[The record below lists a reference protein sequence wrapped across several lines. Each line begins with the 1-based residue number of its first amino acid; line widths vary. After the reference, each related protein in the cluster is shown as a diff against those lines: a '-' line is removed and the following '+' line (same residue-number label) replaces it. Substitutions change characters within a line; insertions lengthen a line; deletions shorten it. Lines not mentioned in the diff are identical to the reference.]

1 MFMCMGTVTMFLL
14 PPNSLEIVI
23 IFLCLICFAKGEKN
37 GISPALFRKA
47 ISLVFAFIAGSY
59 FTGVSIG
66 NYFGLILRISLA
78 TMILSIFRN
87 RMELLKENIYVSLW
101 FLTIYGAINYIAAQL
116 LAPFYHPIQLESGY
130 YTHTCGYIFFSQEEP
145 SLGSLYRNPG
155 LFWEPGLFQFP
166 INLLIYYIL
175 VVYKKP
181 LKDCLIPI
189 LVLASTI
196 SGTGVLIMSIII
208 CYRLF
213 VIDKIKISAQTI
225 ISFTIFLIVLLPFVY
240 IILSDKLV
248 GESAGTSGARLYD
261 LIFGLQVVSDNPI
274 FGIGYDVEKYVDMM
288 SDISLGKFYD
298 ENYEFGHHQGN
309 TNTIISIFMLLGIPV
324 GCIFLFGLLK
334 QRLFPKM
341 HLFTAIVILSILS
354 EPLTSVT
361 FIWLIV
367 LSSSMSCHR
376 SKQYSLS
383 KNE

>member
-1 MFMCMGTVTMFLL
+1 
-14 PPNSLEIVI
+14 
-23 IFLCLICFAKGEKN
+23 
-37 GISPALFRKA
+37 
-47 ISLVFAFIAGSY
+47 
-59 FTGVSIG
+59 
-66 NYFGLILRISLA
+66 
-78 TMILSIFRN
+78 
-87 RMELLKENIYVSLW
+87 
-101 FLTIYGAINYIAAQL
+101 
-116 LAPFYHPIQLESGY
+116 
-130 YTHTCGYIFFSQEEP
+130 
-145 SLGSLYRNPG
+145 
-155 LFWEPGLFQFP
+155 
-166 INLLIYYIL
+166 
-175 VVYKKP
+175 
-181 LKDCLIPI
+181 
-189 LVLASTI
+189 
-196 SGTGVLIMSIII
+196 MSIII

-248 GESAGTSGARLYD
+248 GESASTSGARLYD

-341 HLFTAIVILSILS
+341 HLFTAIVIFSILS

-376 SKQYSLS
+376 SKQYMLVVPDMFLLESFCDNSEQKPYDWLFRT
-383 KNE
+383 